1 MGSSSSSNT
10 LILFLFSVALLYR
23 HIRTNET
30 NGEKLSNEKANILKG
45 MIDEAFAINFS
56 QENLRFLGSTQT
68 NLIKSFHYRRKDDS
82 GCESDVS
89 SNNSSDETPIGVP
102 GNKRR
107 KKYAKNKECDMSA
120 IR

>member
-1 MGSSSSSNT
+1 M
-10 LILFLFSVALLYR
+10 VLLYP

-30 NGEKLSNEKANILKG
+30 SGEKLSNEEANTLKG
-45 MIDEAFAINFS
+45 MFDEAFAIDFS
-56 QENLRFLGSTQT
+56 QKNLRFLGSTQT
-68 NLIKSFHYRRKDDS
+68 NLIKSVHYRCKDDS

-102 GNKRR
+102 RNKRR
-107 KKYAKNKECDMSA
+107 KKYAKNKGCDMSA

>member
-30 NGEKLSNEKANILKG
+30 NGERLSNEEANTLKG
-45 MIDEAFAINFS
+45 MFNEAFAIHFS
-56 QENLRFLGSTQT
+56 QKFLGSTQT
-68 NLIKSFHYRRKDDS
+68 NLIKSVLYRCKDDS

-102 GNKRR
+102 RNKRR
-107 KKYAKNKECDMSA
+107 KKHAKNKECDMSA